1 MSISIIL
8 PVYNAEQYLDEAIQ
22 SILVQSHK
30 QFELICVDD
39 GSTDGSLK
47 IIQKYARADARVV
60 IISRENKGL
69 IYSLNEA
76 INMCK
81 YRYIARM
88 DADDICEPERL
99 ELQIKAMKSKKLAVI
114 GSSYSYIDTTGVKT
128 GSRLLPTGHRII
140 SWLMDFGSPFCHPS
154 VMFDKE
160 LIGTELRYDPNY
172 KHCEDYELWFRC
184 RRIGLKLGNLNKLAF
199 NYRVLET
206 SVSRLNNQEQRLT
219 SINLVAK
226 YCDFV
231 ENKDEAEYILYGR
244 KYTKNLKMI
253 NKFLLRSL
261 RQFNLAKAFF
271 VFLYLIK

>member
-244 KYTKNLKMI
+244 KHTKNLKMI

>member
-60 IISRENKGL
+60 IISRKNKGL

-128 GSRLLPTGHRII
+128 GSRLLPTGHRVI

-184 RRIGLKLGNLNKLAF
+184 RRIGLKLGNLKELVF
-199 NYRVLET
+199 KYRVLET
-206 SVSRLNNQEQRLT
+206 SISRLNNQEQRIA

-244 KYTKNLKMI
+244 KHAKDLKMVS
-253 NKFLLRSL
+253 KFLLRTL

>member
-8 PVYNAEQYLDEAIQ
+8 PIYNAEQYLDEAIQ

-47 IIQKYARADARVV
+47 IIQKYACADTRVV

-99 ELQIKAMKSKKLAVI
+99 ELQIKAMRSKKLAVI

-128 GSRLLPTGHRII
+128 GSRLLPTGHRVI

-244 KYTKNLKMI
+244 KDTKDLKMI